1 MAPEAPEEKYEYW
14 ISVEKR
20 YKQDVI
26 HILGYHYT
34 RIVSDAEDKFPLITH
49 RVILHS

>member
-20 YKQDVI
+20 YKQEVT
-26 HILGYHYT
+26 HILGYSHAM
-34 RIVSDAEDKFPLITH
+34 SDLTSKANRL
-49 RVILHS
+49 

>member
-20 YKQDVI
+20 YKQDVT
-26 HILGYHYT
+26 HILGYFYPMSHLT
-34 RIVSDAEDKFPLITH
+34 FKANL
-49 RVILHS
+49 L

>member
-26 HILGYHYT
+26 HILGYSQAMSHLT
-34 RIVSDAEDKFPLITH
+34 FKASL
-49 RVILHS
+49 L